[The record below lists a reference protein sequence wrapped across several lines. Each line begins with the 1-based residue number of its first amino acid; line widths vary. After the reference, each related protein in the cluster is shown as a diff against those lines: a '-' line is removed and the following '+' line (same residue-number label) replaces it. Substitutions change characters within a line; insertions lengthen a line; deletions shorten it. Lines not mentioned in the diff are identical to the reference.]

1 MKYEVWQLI
10 SEYGGENDATA
21 LSDATDE
28 ALETSGTTAIRNKV
42 TGEFIIVKNSKAEH

>member
-10 SEYGGENDATA
+10 SEYGGEDDAIG

-42 TGEFIIVKNSKAEH
+42 TGEFILVKNAAAEH